1 MSASSIISML
11 LALCMFFTPAALT
24 ASDCEITPATI
35 TLESADGL
43 SLSGGLT
50 LSADG
55 SPAIFLDANG
65 NGLSATGDTAYV
77 TIAGT
82 SYAVPVED
90 LLQLLAASSMSVPAP
105 TEEDMMALMAFATG
119 LLSNAPRDA
128 VSMSVISNG
137 LSFSV
142 DVDKLCDYLHTG
154 VPTMLNTYASYMDP
168 VLEKYSPYLF
178 GEVITSAQLAEV
190 WPQLGLDQ
198 VETGFSA
205 QLNVIQSRNSVMLI
219 GQVADVSFM
228 ATISESSL
236 SASVTTADG
245 TIYAIDTAD
254 FATIAAILAEV
265 PQQITTDAFSVV
277 ETYTVNESGHRI
289 DTLTCKLDTTT
300 LSRDLNRGL
309 AYTFTMH
316 STEVDQL
323 LNKYRSWF
331 ALTDESLA
339 ERLSARFLTDA
350 FNQGLISLPALTGE
364 LCITHNRRT
373 QDYTVDGY
381 LGAVTLNGVICN
393 DYRDTTASFTLT
405 YPDRRND
412 FVLSLDYSESY
423 DDGLTCTVHCS
434 ENLLGF
440 RTLTFY
446 MNDQYGRINWN
457 LTTDTNV
464 LRATYSDFEQHLEL
478 KLGAL
483 SASLRVD
490 ENDALHFDLYSPQF
504 FTSLHVDESSFNL
517 DTTFGGIDYAENR
530 YGFVL
535 NGYLIAFDSYY
546 HARTTFGLSYVDS
559 WNESSVTG
567 YLNTSSGESYR
578 MSLHRNGIDLSLD
591 GTEYAIRPVKTDD
604 PYKTILTIAENGK
617 IIMTCVL
624 TETRASVIAQ
634 LYDGTDVSEAA
645 VPMYT
650 LTLDAAPEAF
660 VAPAD
665 ATVVDAMTFLEKLI
679 TLLD

>member
-1 MSASSIISML
+1 MM

-50 LSADG
+50 LTADG
-55 SPAIFLDANG
+55 SPAIFLDASG

-82 SYAVPVED
+82 SYAVPVEE

-128 VSMSVISNG
+128 VSMSVIGNG

-142 DVDKLCDYLHTG
+142 NVDKLCDYLHTG
-154 VPTMLNTYASYMDP
+154 VPTMLNTYASYLDP

-205 QLNVIQSRNSVMLI
+205 QLSVIQSRNSVMLI

-228 ATISESSL
+228 ATISESNL
-236 SASVTTADG
+236 SATVTTADG

-277 ETYTVNESGHRI
+277 ETNTVNESSHRI

-309 AYTFTMH
+309 AYTFAMH

-339 ERLSARFLTDA
+339 ERLSARFLIDT
-350 FNQGLISLPALTGE
+350 FNKGTVFLPALTGE
-364 LCITHNRRT
+364 LCITCNQRT
-373 QDYTVDGY
+373 RDYTVDGY
-381 LGAVTLNGVICN
+381 LGAVTLNGVICTN
-393 DYRDTTASFTLT
+393 SMDTTASFTLA
-405 YPDRRND
+405 YPDRYND

-446 MNDQYGRINWN
+446 MNDIYGWMSWN

-478 KLGAL
+478 KLGAI

-490 ENDALHFDLYSPQF
+490 ANDALHFDLYSPQF
-504 FTSLHVDESSFNL
+504 FTALHVDESSFNL
-517 DTTFGGIDYAENR
+517 DTTLGGIDYAENR
-530 YGFVL
+530 EGFVL
-535 NGYLIAFDSYY
+535 NGYLIDFDSYY
-546 HARTTFGLSYVDS
+546 HARTAFGLSYVDS

-578 MSLHRNGIDLSLD
+578 MSLHANGIDLFLD

-604 PYKTILTIAENGK
+604 PNKTTLTIAENGE
-617 IIMTCVL
+617 IIMTYVL
-624 TETRASVIAQ
+624 TETRTTVIAQ

-650 LTLDAAPEAF
+650 LTLDLAPEAF